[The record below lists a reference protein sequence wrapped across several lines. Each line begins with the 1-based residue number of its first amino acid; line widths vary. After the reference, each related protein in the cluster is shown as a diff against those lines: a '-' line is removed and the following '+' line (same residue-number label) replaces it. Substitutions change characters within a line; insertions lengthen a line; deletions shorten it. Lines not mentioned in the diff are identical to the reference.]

1 MPAVIKVSRAYSP
14 GLNWNWEKLVSTV
27 SGPSQTGSIP
37 ARQMKHLEPIVGSVP
52 IYPYLWLTNHD
63 LDHMRGKVN
72 AVRELGFQGQFV
84 WCWEN
89 DLSPDAIK
97 AAKGVF

>member
-1 MPAVIKVSRAYSP
+1 
-14 GLNWNWEKLVSTV
+14 
-27 SGPSQTGSIP
+27 
-37 ARQMKHLEPIVGSVP
+37 MKHLESIVGSVP